1 MRPWHPLP
9 SWRELT
15 LAAAAGLA
23 LAWLITALEI
33 LP

>member
-1 MRPWHPLP
+1 MRWHPLP

-15 LAAAAGLA
+15 SAAALGLA
-23 LAWLITALEI
+23 SAWLITFLEI

>member
-1 MRPWHPLP
+1 MRWHPLP

-15 LAAAAGLA
+15 LAAALGLA
-23 LAWLITALEI
+23 CAWLITHAPEF